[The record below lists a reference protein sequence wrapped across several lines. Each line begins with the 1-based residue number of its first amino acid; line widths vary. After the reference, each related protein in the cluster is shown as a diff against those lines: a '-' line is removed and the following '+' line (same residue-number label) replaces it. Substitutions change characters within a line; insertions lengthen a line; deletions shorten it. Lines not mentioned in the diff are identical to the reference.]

1 MYKPSP
7 ETQQMLDTLTEKNR
21 PKKVASL
28 MDEYLGDQKEYQKAV
43 DDGFQGTYEEFLRM
57 KSMREKAA
65 YGGRIGYNL
74 GSTGI
79 KGIKNAIKFVK
90 SKQKEIKPYGGST
103 KGIGTS
109 TPKADVTPE
118 RNFSEA
124 FKQLPIMFEQF

>member
-57 KSMREKAA
+57 KFMRENVAQGGVIGKGGMFRGEERKA
-65 YGGRIGYNL
+65 YNEDLMDEGGL
-74 GSTGI
+74 L
-79 KGIKNAIKFVK
+79 
-90 SKQKEIKPYGGST
+90 
-103 KGIGTS
+103 
-109 TPKADVTPE
+109 D
-118 RNFSEA
+118 
-124 FKQLPIMFEQF
+124 

>member
-1 MYKPSP
+1 
-7 ETQQMLDTLTEKNR
+7 
-21 PKKVASL
+21 
-28 MDEYLGDQKEYQKAV
+28 MDEYLGDQREYQKAV

-118 RNFSEA
+118 RNFSDA
-124 FKQLPIMFEQF
+124 FSNITKIIISEETLLKPLKH